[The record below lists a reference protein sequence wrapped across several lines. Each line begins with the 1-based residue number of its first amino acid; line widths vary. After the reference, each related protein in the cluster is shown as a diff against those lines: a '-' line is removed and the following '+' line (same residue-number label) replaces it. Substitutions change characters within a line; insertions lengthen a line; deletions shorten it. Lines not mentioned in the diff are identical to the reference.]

1 MKENLTT
8 LNETISTNTISE
20 SSNAKTDF
28 SDLISELTNIKN
40 EGNSLYK
47 SKKIEEAK
55 NKFKEGYDR
64 YLKEL
69 PLINKEKENNEQCKE
84 VLLLGKKI
92 LSNLALCYYK
102 QENYKEAINYDLK
115 IIAEYPKFG
124 KSIVRLFNSYKK
136 LKEIQQAVFYG
147 DLFLELDQETRDK
160 FKGTQAKVQN
170 EKQTFKKLE
179 EAEQAKIKKEF
190 AKYAFPGIV
199 LLLAILFFLLF
210 KKK

>member
-20 SSNAKTDF
+20 SSNAKTDY

-84 VLLLGKKI
+84 VLLLAKKI

-170 EKQTFKKLE
+170 EKKAFKELE
-179 EAEQAKIKKEF
+179 EAEQTKMKKEF
-190 AKYAFPGIV
+190 AKYAFPGII
-199 LLLAILFFLLF
+199 LLLGILFFLLF